1 MSRKPKK
8 TELAEVATTMER
20 LLTNDHNHGR
30 YSTYLKCLTEALAA
44 HGMEA
49 RFIDG

>member
-8 TELAEVATTMER
+8 TE
-20 LLTNDHNHGR
+20 LTNDHNHGR